1 MPTRKRA
8 AEEPAEVIEDTV
20 RTVRLSPVPGA
31 YISGEPAAE
40 REVTPE
46 EAERLLA
53 YFPPAYEIAAEPEA
67 EEPLPPQ
74 PPTLI
79 DAVAE
84 PQE

>member
-1 MPTRKRA
+1 MPTRKGA
-8 AEEPAEVIEDTV
+8 AVEPIVEDEPVIEATV
-20 RTVRLSPVPGA
+20 ETVRLLPVPGA
-31 YISGEPAAE
+31 YINGEPAAE

-53 YFPPAYEIAAEPEA
+53 YFPPAYMPA
-67 EEPLPPQ
+67 PPQ
-74 PPTLI
+74 PPTHT